1 MLASAGL
8 PPHRVKTLVV
18 RGRRTGHL
26 ISLPVVVADYGG
38 ERYLVAMLGAGAN
51 WVANVRAA
59 GGKAVLRHGHRE
71 AVRLEEVEAG
81 ERAAILRRYLDLAPG
96 ARAHFPVDRG
106 APLSEFED
114 IASRYP
120 VFRIRR
126 DPQAG
131 LGDATGAE

>member
-1 MLASAGL
+1 MMASVGL

-18 RGRRTGHL
+18 PGRRTGHL

-38 ERYLVAMLGAGAN
+38 ERYLVAMLGPDTN

-59 GGKAVLRHGHRE
+59 EGKAVLRHARRD
-71 AVRLEEVEAG
+71 AIRLEEVEPG
-81 ERAAILRRYLDLAPG
+81 DRAAILKRYLDLAPG

-106 APLSEFED
+106 APVSEFEG

-120 VFRIRR
+120 VFRIRP
-126 DPQAG
+126 DSQAP
-131 LGDATGAE
+131 LGDTVRTE